1 MLLALLAL
9 AKPIVGFSIHLQP
22 MLLRQLLVAV
32 AADSFAAVK
41 ATWQTTQMV
50 KGEPG
55 DFHQW
60 KTMLPAFCHW
70 ENCVHWNLIHCIQ
83 IAAAVDVAVAI
94 AAAVAAAEFSLSF
107 AAAPAAVA
115 ICMQL
120 ICQAA
125 TIFAYTFQLGNCCV
139 AVPQ

>member
-1 MLLALLAL
+1 LPSLRAFSSIATKVAAALRVA
-9 AKPIVGFSIHLQP
+9 A
-22 MLLRQLLVAV
+22 VAV
-32 AADSFAAVK
+32 AAVK
-41 ATWQTTQMV
+41 SSWQTTQMV

-60 KTMLPAFCHW
+60 KTPLPVRHW

-83 IAAAVDVAVAI
+83 IAAAVEVDVAVAI
-94 AAAVAAAEFSLSF
+94 AVAADAF
-107 AAAPAAVA
+107 AAAAAAAVA